1 MSDSVGMR
9 DGAGV
14 SEALAQPAYLS
25 LVVEHYRRPRNQR
38 ALEAPTHA
46 HEGTNALCGDR
57 VRMEVAIRDRVI
69 VDAAFQATACAI
81 ATASASLLSERVR
94 GAEVSDVAHLT
105 EDDVVAALGE
115 GVPQARRSCATL
127 SLRELRSALGLS
139 A

>member
-1 MSDSVGMR
+1 MSEV
-9 DGAGV
+9 A
-14 SEALAQPAYLS
+14 AQPAYLS

-57 VRMEVAIRDRVI
+57 LRVEVKVQDGVI
-69 VDAAFQATACAI
+69 VDAGFQASACAI
-81 ATASASLLSERVR
+81 ATASASLLTERVR
-94 GAEVSDVAHLT
+94 GAEPGIVAGLS

-127 SLRELRSALGLS
+127 SLRVMRSALGLP